1 MVGKLLAE
9 IFFEAV
15 AAFQFDALAL
25 QRRPQA
31 QPVAVLFAD
40 CVEQGFK
47 LDKGIDQMVVVHTFK
62 RDAVQ
67 PQYESK
73 IPLFQMN
80 NVFSNVAT
88 DTGQIVLLCGLL
100 YQRLPQ

>member
-1 MVGKLLAE
+1 
-9 IFFEAV
+9 
-15 AAFQFDALAL
+15 
-25 QRRPQA
+25 
-31 QPVAVLFAD
+31 
-40 CVEQGFK
+40 
-47 LDKGIDQMVVVHTFK
+47 MVVVHAFK
-62 RDAVQ
+62 RNAVQ

-80 NVFSNVAT
+80 DVFSNVAT

>member
-1 MVGKLLAE
+1 MVGKLLTK
-9 IFFEAV
+9 ILFKAV
-15 AAFQFDALAL
+15 ATFQFDSLAL
-25 QRRPQA
+25 QRCPQT
-31 QPVAVLFAD
+31 QPITVLFAD

-88 DTGQIVLLCGLL
+88 DTGQIVLLRRLL